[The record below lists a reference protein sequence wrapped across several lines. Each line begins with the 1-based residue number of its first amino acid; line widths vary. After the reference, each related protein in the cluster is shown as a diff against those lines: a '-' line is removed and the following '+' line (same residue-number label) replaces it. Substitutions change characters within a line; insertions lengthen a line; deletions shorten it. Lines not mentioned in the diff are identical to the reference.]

1 MSRLNDISHVYDVD
15 PEYLRTFERKSGSLG
30 SNPGGMFTDPSGRWW
45 YVKQYQGANAV
56 DRTKNEKLATAL

>member
-15 PEYLRTFERKSGSLG
+15 PEYLRTFERKSGPLG
-30 SNPGGMFTDPSGRWW
+30 SNPGGMFTDPAGRSW
-45 YVKQYQGANAV
+45 YLKQYQGANAV